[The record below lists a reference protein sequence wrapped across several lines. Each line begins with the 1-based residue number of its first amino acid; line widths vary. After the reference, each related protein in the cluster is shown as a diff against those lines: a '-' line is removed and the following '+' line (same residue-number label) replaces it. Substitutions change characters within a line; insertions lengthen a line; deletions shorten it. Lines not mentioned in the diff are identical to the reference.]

1 MPSAISKSSSSVI
14 WKSSSRGYVSMISTS
29 ALWSW
34 LPGGR
39 PDRSTTRCALRRS
52 TGISH
57 GLAL

>member
-1 MPSAISKSSSSVI
+1 MPE
-14 WKSSSRGYVSMISTS
+14 RGLEELVLGDLEELVARIRLEDLDERLVVV
-29 ALWSW
+29 AAAQQ
-34 LPGGR
+34 